1 MSETLSCYLSTKM
14 KVKPLSHVWLLAT
27 PMDCSLPGYS
37 VHGIFQARVLEWVSY
52 FLLQG
57 IFLTQGS
64 TPGLLHC
71 THTLYPLSHQGE
83 LDHSALFKQSSQ
95 SSLVA
100 QMVNNLPAT
109 QETWDWS
116 LGQKDPPEKGMAAQS
131 SILAWTTPWT
141 EEPGRLPSMGSQ
153 RVGQDW
159 AGNTLKY

>member
-1 MSETLSCYLSTKM
+1 MSDSWR
-14 KVKPLSHVWLLAT
+14 PLWTAASQAIPSMVFSRQEYWSGLAI
-27 PMDCSLPGYS
+27 SFS
-37 VHGIFQARVLEWVSY
+37 R
-52 FLLQG
+52 G

-71 THTLYPLSHQGE
+71 TLYPLSHQGE